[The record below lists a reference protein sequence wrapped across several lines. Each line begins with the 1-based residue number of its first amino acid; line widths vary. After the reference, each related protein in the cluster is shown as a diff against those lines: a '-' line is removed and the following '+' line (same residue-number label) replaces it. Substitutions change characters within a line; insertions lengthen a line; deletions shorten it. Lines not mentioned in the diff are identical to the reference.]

1 MKYVYQNFYVKLQ
14 NSTFSTFMSLYEYQ
28 TKKESYLPNLL
39 ECTDKKVFY
48 KNLSFEVVSCP
59 LRFHFMIYLAWPW
72 FIYTLKVWLTIK
84 KVIVYP
90 MYTNKFQRYA
100 KNIFFDIF
108 CPKDFHS
115 NTSLSKYFLNKLLFL
130 DTFFTIRVSN
140 EKSFDKE
147 NKLQWLVRPPFP
159 WKSLS

>member
-1 MKYVYQNFYVKLQ
+1 MYGQK
-14 NSTFSTFMSLYEYQ
+14 SS
-28 TKKESYLPNLL
+28 
-39 ECTDKKVFY
+39 Y

-100 KNIFFDIF
+100 KNIFLDIF

-115 NTSLSKYFLNKLLFL
+115 NTSLSKYFLNKLLCFRY
-130 DTFFTIRVSN
+130 FFTIRVSN
-140 EKSFDKE
+140 KKTLTKKINFNDWSGLHSPEKVCHS
-147 NKLQWLVRPPFP
+147 LTSRCIILMILWLSIRHHQYV
-159 WKSLS
+159 